1 MIHFTPAP
9 IAEEDTCCAAPV
21 NNTRD
26 NLKGVADLIQRVAD
40 CERFRFTNHTCAEAD
55 NANATSTISPGPNI
69 ST

>member
-1 MIHFTPAP
+1 MQLEEQSP
-9 IAEEDTCCAAPV
+9 ISSIFKPV

-55 NANATSTISPGPNI
+55 DANIAFVC
-69 ST
+69 